1 LESPDLC
8 SKLPRDGCWELKQ
21 PVTVASD
28 VAAAGIDTY
37 AEITDVEQIR
47 DALTHILPS
56 LADGEMELG

>member
-1 LESPDLC
+1 M
-8 SKLPRDGCWELKQ
+8 
-21 PVTVASD
+21 TVASD